1 MKKRIPL
8 FCKVM
13 EYVKFNESLEHYA
26 HSIFI
31 IKSIL
36 TSMKA
41 RCYPSRSDVL
51 ISSEMW
57 YFDINRRINIEY
69 QSINQSI
76 IFTKMR
82 IIYFFKQDFRIFI
95 KNETC
100 NVWSTWFKLLFSQR
114 LFEYPLVFFSIG
126 KCFNQRYSYGLANID
141 YFQWIKSERC
151 KKKITSVL
159 LYQR

>member
-13 EYVKFNESLEHYA
+13 KYVKFNESLELYA

-82 IIYFFKQDFRIFI
+82 IIYFLSRIF
-95 KNETC
+95 
-100 NVWSTWFKLLFSQR
+100 VYLLKMRLATSDLQGLNFFLVKGYLNTPWYFS
-114 LFEYPLVFFSIG
+114 
-126 KCFNQRYSYGLANID
+126 
-141 YFQWIKSERC
+141 
-151 KKKITSVL
+151 L
-159 LYQR
+159 LRNFLIRGTVMA

>member
-13 EYVKFNESLEHYA
+13 EYVKFNESLEIYA

-31 IKSIL
+31 IKSIM

-82 IIYFFKQDFRIFI
+82 IISFLSRIFVYLL
-95 KNETC
+95 KMRLATSDLHGLSFFLVKGYSNTPWYFSLLR
-100 NVWSTWFKLLFSQR
+100 NVLIRGT
-114 LFEYPLVFFSIG
+114 VM
-126 KCFNQRYSYGLANID
+126 A
-141 YFQWIKSERC
+141 
-151 KKKITSVL
+151 
-159 LYQR
+159 

>member
-13 EYVKFNESLEHYA
+13 EYVKFNESLELYA

-57 YFDINRRINIEY
+57 YFDISWRINIEY

-82 IIYFFKQDFRIFI
+82 IISFLSRIFVYLL
-95 KNETC
+95 KMRLATSDLHGLSFFLVKGYLNTPWYFSLLR
-100 NVWSTWFKLLFSQR
+100 NVLIRGT
-114 LFEYPLVFFSIG
+114 VM
-126 KCFNQRYSYGLANID
+126 A
-141 YFQWIKSERC
+141 
-151 KKKITSVL
+151 
-159 LYQR
+159 

>member
-13 EYVKFNESLEHYA
+13 EYVKFNESLELYA

-82 IIYFFKQDFRIFI
+82 IIYFLSRIFVYLL
-95 KNETC
+95 KMRLATSDLHGLSFFLVKGYLNTPWYFSLLR
-100 NVWSTWFKLLFSQR
+100 NVLIRGT
-114 LFEYPLVFFSIG
+114 VM
-126 KCFNQRYSYGLANID
+126 
-141 YFQWIKSERC
+141 
-151 KKKITSVL
+151 V
-159 LYQR
+159 

>member
-13 EYVKFNESLEHYA
+13 EYVKFNESLEIYA

-41 RCYPSRSDVL
+41 RCYPSRSDVF

-69 QSINQSI
+69 QSISQSI

-82 IIYFFKQDFRIFI
+82 IISFLSRIF
-95 KNETC
+95 
-100 NVWSTWFKLLFSQR
+100 VYLLKMR
-114 LFEYPLVFFSIG
+114 LATSDLHGLSFFLV
-126 KCFNQRYSYGLANID
+126 KCFLNTPW
-141 YFQWIKSERC
+141 YFSLLRN
-151 KKKITSVL
+151 VL
-159 LYQR
+159 IRGTVMA

>member
-13 EYVKFNESLEHYA
+13 KYVKFNESLELYA

-31 IKSIL
+31 IKSIM

-41 RCYPSRSDVL
+41 RCYPSRSDVF

-82 IIYFFKQDFRIFI
+82 IIHFLLKMRLATSDLHGLSFFLVKGYSNTPWYF
-95 KNETC
+95 
-100 NVWSTWFKLLFSQR
+100 SLLR
-114 LFEYPLVFFSIG
+114 
-126 KCFNQRYSYGLANID
+126 
-141 YFQWIKSERC
+141 
-151 KKKITSVL
+151 TVL
-159 LYQR
+159 IRGTVMA

>member
-1 MKKRIPL
+1 MK
-8 FCKVM
+8 
-13 EYVKFNESLEHYA
+13 YVKFNESLELYA

-31 IKSIL
+31 IKSIM

-41 RCYPSRSDVL
+41 RCYPSRSDVF

-82 IIYFFKQDFRIFI
+82 IIHFFI

-114 LFEYPLVFFSIG
+114 LFEYPLVFFSIE
-126 KCFNQRYSYGLANID
+126 KCFNQMYSYGLANMD
-141 YFQWIKSERC
+141 YFQWIKSGRC

>member
-8 FCKVM
+8 SCKVM
-13 EYVKFNESLEHYA
+13 EYVKFNESLEIYA

-82 IIYFFKQDFRIFI
+82 IIYFLSRIFVYLL
-95 KNETC
+95 KMRLATSDLHGLSFFLVKGYLNTPWYFSLLR
-100 NVWSTWFKLLFSQR
+100 NVLIR
-114 LFEYPLVFFSIG
+114 GIVM
-126 KCFNQRYSYGLANID
+126 A
-141 YFQWIKSERC
+141 
-151 KKKITSVL
+151 
-159 LYQR
+159 

>member
-8 FCKVM
+8 FCKVI
-13 EYVKFNESLEHYA
+13 EYVKFNESLELYA

-31 IKSIL
+31 IKSIF

-57 YFDINRRINIEY
+57 YFDISWRINIEY

-82 IIYFFKQDFRIFI
+82 IISFLSRIFVYLL
-95 KNETC
+95 KMRLATSDLHGLSFFLVKCYLNTPWYFSLLR
-100 NVWSTWFKLLFSQR
+100 NVLIRGT
-114 LFEYPLVFFSIG
+114 VM
-126 KCFNQRYSYGLANID
+126 A
-141 YFQWIKSERC
+141 
-151 KKKITSVL
+151 
-159 LYQR
+159 

>member
-31 IKSIL
+31 IKSIM

-82 IIYFFKQDFRIFI
+82 IISFLSRIFVYLL
-95 KNETC
+95 KMRLATSDLHGLSFFLVKGYSNTPWYFSLLR
-100 NVWSTWFKLLFSQR
+100 NVLIRGT
-114 LFEYPLVFFSIG
+114 VM
-126 KCFNQRYSYGLANID
+126 A
-141 YFQWIKSERC
+141 
-151 KKKITSVL
+151 
-159 LYQR
+159 

>member
-13 EYVKFNESLEHYA
+13 EYVKFNESLELYA

-82 IIYFFKQDFRIFI
+82 IIFFLSRIFVYLL
-95 KNETC
+95 KMRLATSDLHGLSFFLVKGYLNTPWYFSLLG
-100 NVWSTWFKLLFSQR
+100 NVLIRGT
-114 LFEYPLVFFSIG
+114 VM
-126 KCFNQRYSYGLANID
+126 A
-141 YFQWIKSERC
+141 
-151 KKKITSVL
+151 
-159 LYQR
+159 

>member
-13 EYVKFNESLEHYA
+13 EYVKFNESLELYA

-82 IIYFFKQDFRIFI
+82 IIYFLSRIF
-95 KNETC
+95 
-100 NVWSTWFKLLFSQR
+100 VYLLKMRLATSDLHGLSFFLVKGYLNTPWYFSLLR
-114 LFEYPLVFFSIG
+114 H
-126 KCFNQRYSYGLANID
+126 
-141 YFQWIKSERC
+141 
-151 KKKITSVL
+151 VL
-159 LYQR
+159 IRGTVMA

>member
-1 MKKRIPL
+1 MKKRVPL

-13 EYVKFNESLEHYA
+13 EYVKFNESLEIYA

-69 QSINQSI
+69 QSISQSI

-82 IIYFFKQDFRIFI
+82 IISFLSRIFVYLL
-95 KNETC
+95 KMRLATSDLHGLSFFLVKGYLNTPWYFSLLR
-100 NVWSTWFKLLFSQR
+100 NVLIRGT
-114 LFEYPLVFFSIG
+114 VM
-126 KCFNQRYSYGLANID
+126 A
-141 YFQWIKSERC
+141 
-151 KKKITSVL
+151 
-159 LYQR
+159 

>member
-13 EYVKFNESLEHYA
+13 KYVKFNESLELYA

-82 IIYFFKQDFRIFI
+82 IISFLSRIFVYLL
-95 KNETC
+95 KMRLATSDLHGLSFFLVKCYLNTPWYFSLLR
-100 NVWSTWFKLLFSQR
+100 NVLIRGT
-114 LFEYPLVFFSIG
+114 VM
-126 KCFNQRYSYGLANID
+126 A
-141 YFQWIKSERC
+141 
-151 KKKITSVL
+151 
-159 LYQR
+159 

>member
-13 EYVKFNESLEHYA
+13 EYVKFNESLELYA

-82 IIYFFKQDFRIFI
+82 IIHFLLKMRLATSDLHCLSFFLVKCYLNTPWYFSLLR
-95 KNETC
+95 
-100 NVWSTWFKLLFSQR
+100 NVLIRGT
-114 LFEYPLVFFSIG
+114 VM
-126 KCFNQRYSYGLANID
+126 A
-141 YFQWIKSERC
+141 
-151 KKKITSVL
+151 
-159 LYQR
+159 